1 MRTGTTTKTAHAL
14 NTERTY
20 QVGKATASY
29 LQAIE
34 HLDEANNN
42 LLDAVELCYGENY
55 VFAKVYLDKV
65 EEARRELFRL
75 FEEHIEA
82 QLATIDNIRG
92 KVVEI

>member
-1 MRTGTTTKTAHAL
+1 MRTGVNTTT
-14 NTERTY
+14 NERTY

-42 LLDAVELCYGENY
+42 VLDAVENIYGDNY
-55 VFAKVYLDKV
+55 AFAKAYLDKV
-65 EEARRELFRL
+65 DEARRELFRL
-75 FEEHIEA
+75 LEEHLEA
-82 QLATIDNIRG
+82 RLATIDNIRN